1 MEPMKMNTSKLLLL
15 LTRAALSTSRRAK
28 SNFLLVMKKT
38 SNSYPTYIVLA
49 IAATFFPSPA
59 SGEMIIDSFNANGQ
73 LTWKDPGGTGTQYAV
88 QWSTA
93 GLTNWYNWQDAQ
105 ARLSGLG
112 PTGSVFVPMFYRMVN
127 PDPTYQAT
135 NTYSYFQGLP
145 AFNPLTPMET
155 NEMRITFMGS
165 MIPLPVRRAQ
175 AEMSVFVEVG
185 WIPDATDKVYQGR
198 AVDQFV
204 FDCGA
209 GVSANYAAAM
219 VGFRRMDKVFIN
231 HLHGD
236 HMSDL
241 THIYTFGPSGDRKSP
256 LYVFGQG
263 LSGLESPTN
272 SAIYYND
279 GVSNFCAHLREACRW
294 HSESFSFQP
303 TRYTNYVAPTK
314 LSWGLPHEPVPV
326 SNDTYDDA
334 YAMVPITLNWRNVG
348 VAYHNPDTRAKVTHY
363 PVIHAR
369 KGSMGYMLE
378 WTPPG
383 ATKPLTMIYSSDTK
397 PETNSVNLA
406 RNGTNGVDVFIHE
419 MVVPPSVWAYKQMGL
434 DAPPSDTNSA
444 AYASY
449 LAALNQLSL
458 VQDSSHTPQG
468 AYGYLLSQISPPPRL
483 AVATHFPVADDTVA
497 SAFSSVQAHC
507 TNIVFGKDIVWS
519 FDQMVLRV
527 FPDRVVQCRAVV
539 SDYAWN
545 PPVQLPTN
553 GMYAPKY
560 NDGKG
565 NGDPY
570 AQIDQSTSYS
580 QTNKNGTVNWRSDGY

>member
-1 MEPMKMNTSKLLLL
+1 MEQEDIMKKKMIARCYSVFFAVVVL
-15 LTRAALSTSRRAK
+15 AALLPNPARGQFEITSFTQDGK
-28 SNFLLVMKKT
+28 
-38 SNSYPTYIVLA
+38 
-49 IAATFFPSPA
+49 
-59 SGEMIIDSFNANGQ
+59 
-73 LTWKDPGGTGTQYAV
+73 LTWNDPGGTGTHYAV
-88 QWSTA
+88 QWSTST
-93 GLTNWYNWQDAQ
+93 LTNWYSWQDAQ

-112 PTGSVFVPMFYRMVN
+112 PTGSVFVPMFYRMVT
-127 PDPTYQAT
+127 PDPTY
-135 NTYSYFQGLP
+135 YSNASYTYFQGLP
-145 AFNPLTPMET
+145 AFDPTTPLET

-185 WIPDATDKVYQGR
+185 WNADTNDLVYHGR

-209 GVSANYAAAM
+209 GVSANYAAAV

-241 THIYTFGPSGDRKSP
+241 THIYCFGPSGDRKSP

-272 SAIYYND
+272 SNIFYND

-294 HSESFSFQP
+294 HTESFSFQP
-303 TRYTNYVAPTK
+303 TRYTNYVVPTK
-314 LSWGLPHEPVPV
+314 ASWGLPHEPVPV
-326 SNDTYDDA
+326 SNDTADDA
-334 YAMVPITLNWRNVG
+334 YAMVPITLNWSNVG
-348 VAYHNPDTRAKVTHY
+348 VAYNNQATGAKVTHY

-383 ATKPLTMIYSSDTK
+383 AAKPLTMIYSSDTK
-397 PETNSVNLA
+397 PETNSVHLA
-406 RNGTNGVDVFIHE
+406 CNGTNGVDVFIHE

-434 DAPPSDTNSA
+434 DAPPSANDPA
-444 AYASY
+444 AYASWQ
-449 LAALNQLSL
+449 AATEELTR
-458 VQDSSHTPQG
+458 VQNSSHTPQG
-468 AYGYLLSQISPPPRL
+468 AFGYLLSQISPPPRL

-497 SAFSSVQAHC
+497 SAISSVQAHC

-527 FPDRVVQCRAVV
+527 FPNRIEQLRAVV

-545 PPVQLPTN
+545 PSVQLPTN

-560 NDGKG
+560 NTNGV
-565 NGDPY
+565 GDPF
-570 AQIDQSTSYS
+570 AQIDLSTSIS
-580 QTNKNGTVNWRSDGY
+580 RTNEDGTVNWNENGY

>member
-1 MEPMKMNTSKLLLL
+1 MKTHHLLRLL
-15 LTRAALSTSRRAK
+15 SRNSNLAAL
-28 SNFLLVMKKT
+28 
-38 SNSYPTYIVLA
+38 
-49 IAATFFPSPA
+49 AATLAFLPNLA
-59 SGEMIIDSFNANGQ
+59 SGQLTIDSFATNG
-73 LTWKDPGGTGTQYAV
+73 LLSWKDPGGTGKQYAV

-93 GLTNWYNWQDAQ
+93 GLTNWYSWQDAQ
-105 ARLSGLG
+105 AMMSGLG

-127 PDPTYQAT
+127 PDPTYKSNA
-135 NTYSYFQGLP
+135 TYSYFQTLP
-145 AFNPLTPMET
+145 AFDPLTPLAS

-165 MIPLPVRRAQ
+165 MIPLPVRLAQ

-185 WIPDATDKVYQGR
+185 WTPDPTDQVYQGR

-209 GVSANYAAAM
+209 GSSANYAASL

-256 LYVFGQG
+256 LYVFGQSPS
-263 LSGLESPTN
+263 LVESPTN
-272 SAIYYND
+272 SQIYYND
-279 GVSNFCAHLREACRW
+279 GVSNFCAHLREVCRW

-303 TRYTNYVAPTK
+303 TRYTNFVAPTK
-314 LSWGLPHEPVPV
+314 ASWGLPHEPVPV
-326 SNDTYDDA
+326 SNDTPDDG
-334 YAMVPITLNWRNVG
+334 YAMVPITLNWREVG
-348 VAYHNPDTRAKVTHY
+348 VAYNNPETRAKITHY

-369 KGSMGYMLE
+369 KGSMGFMLE

-383 ATKPLTMIYSSDTK
+383 ETNALTMIYSSDTK
-397 PETNSVNLA
+397 PETNSVYLA
-406 RNGTNGVDVFIHE
+406 NTRGKPVDVFIHE

-434 DAPPSDTNSA
+434 NAPPDPTNTY
-444 AYASY
+444 AYNSY
-449 LAALNQLSL
+449 QATVAQLTT

-468 AYGYLLSQISPPPRL
+468 AYGFLLSQISPPPKL

-497 SAFSSVQAHC
+497 SAFQSVQAHC
-507 TNIVFGKDIVWS
+507 TNIVFGQDIVWS

-539 SDYAWN
+539 SSYAWN
-545 PPVQLPTN
+545 PPVQLSTN
-553 GMYAPKY
+553 AMMTPKY
-560 NDGKG
+560 HDANG
-565 NGDPY
+565 NGDAY
-570 AQIDQSTSYS
+570 SQIDLSTGYYR
-580 QTNKNGTVNWRSDGY
+580 TNSNGSENWSTNGF

>member
-1 MEPMKMNTSKLLLL
+1 M
-15 LTRAALSTSRRAK
+15 SRFA
-28 SNFLLVMKKT
+28 S
-38 SNSYPTYIVLA
+38 SYPTFVALA
-49 IAATFFPSPA
+49 ILAALLPNPA
-59 SGEMIIDSFNANGQ
+59 RGQ
-73 LTWKDPGGTGTQYAV
+73 LEINSFTRDGKLSWNDPGGTGTHYAV

-93 GLTNWYNWQDAQ
+93 GLTNWYSWQDAQ
-105 ARLSGLG
+105 AQLSGLG
-112 PTGSVFVPMFYRMVN
+112 PKGSVYVPMFYRMVN
-127 PDPTYQAT
+127 PDPTYQSNAFYT
-135 NTYSYFQGLP
+135 YFQSLP
-145 AFNPLTPMET
+145 LFNPTTPLET

-185 WIPDATDKVYQGR
+185 WKPDPSDLAYKGR
-198 AVDQFV
+198 AEDQFV

-209 GVSANYAAAM
+209 GVSANYAAAV

-241 THIYTFGPSGDRKSP
+241 IHIYCFGPSSDRKSP

-263 LSGLESPTN
+263 PSGLESPTN
-272 SAIYYND
+272 PGTYYDD
-279 GVSNFCAHLREACRW
+279 GVSNFCAHAREACRW

-303 TRYTNYVAPTK
+303 TRYTNYVAPTR

-326 SNDTYDDA
+326 SNDPPDDA
-334 YAMVPITLNWRNVG
+334 YAMVPITLNWSNVA
-348 VAYHNPDTRAKVTHY
+348 VAYHNQETRAKVTHY

-369 KGSMGYMLE
+369 KGSMGFMLE

-383 ATKPLTMIYSSDTK
+383 TTRPLTMIYSSDTK

-406 RNGTNGVDVFIHE
+406 CNGTNGVDVFIHE

-434 DAPPSDTNSA
+434 DAPPSTNNPALYATWQA
-444 AYASY
+444 ATDE
-449 LAALNQLSL
+449 LTR

-468 AYGYLLSQISPPPRL
+468 AYGYMLSQISPPPRL
-483 AVATHFPVADDTVA
+483 AIATHFPVADDTVA

-507 TNIVFGKDIVWS
+507 TNIVFGRDIAWS

-527 FPDRVVQCRAVV
+527 FPDRIEQVRAAV
-539 SDYAWN
+539 SDFAWN

-560 NDGKG
+560 SDTNGV
-565 NGDPY
+565 GDPF
-570 AQIDQSTSYS
+570 AQIDLSTSYS
-580 QTNKNGTVNWRSDGY
+580 RTNQNGTVNWSEDGY